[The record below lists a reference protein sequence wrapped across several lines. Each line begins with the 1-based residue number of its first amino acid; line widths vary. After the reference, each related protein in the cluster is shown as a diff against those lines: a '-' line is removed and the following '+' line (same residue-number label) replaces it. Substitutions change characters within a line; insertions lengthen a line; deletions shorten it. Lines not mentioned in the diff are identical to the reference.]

1 MTSKFIND
9 LQTISVRPQN
19 DQEKIMLNNYY
30 NLSLMGKEVTIKRE
44 KDDIIFELRSKK

>member
-19 DQEKIMLNNYY
+19 DQEKIMLDNYY
-30 NLSLMGKEVTIKRE
+30 NLSLTGKEVKVKRQN
-44 KDDIIFELRSKK
+44 DDIIFELRSNK